1 MKAQLRRGYV
11 VYYFA
16 PILNKRFV
24 VSKIGS
30 FKAAYKRKLVDGV
43 ICNSPQEAQL
53 LIGVVKNRV
62 AEDRKLRGG
71 HFYISKYFYKANDDL
86 GRGWVLN
93 AVPTK
98 TYLHDVVEF
107 FDAS

>member
-1 MKAQLRRGYV
+1 MKAQLLRGYV

-24 VSKIGS
+24 VSKNGT
-30 FKAAYKRKLVDGV
+30 FKKAYQQKLVKDV
-43 ICNSPQEAQL
+43 ICDSPQEAQL
-53 LIGVVKNRV
+53 LVGVAKSKEVV
-62 AEDRKLRGG
+62 QDRKLRGG
-71 HFYISKYFYKANDDL
+71 HFYVGKYFYKTDES
-86 GRGWVLN
+86 GRRWVLK

-107 FDAS
+107 FDTS